1 MPQKYFSCAFDRT
14 LNAPPPS
21 SDSSDLSSI
30 SSVDSLSIPEPSNLP
45 SEDFG
50 DAYESD
56 SSSSEPEDEPQP
68 GVACVEVPDIAM
80 PVLIKTQRLHFL
92 LDRSD
97 SIWAVAV
104 PAQALSCDEQT
115 RTRTEPLRRTQT
127 EPLRKEKFACEPPP
141 AQESLPCT
149 PDCQYRFSI
158 SLYVIKRLGLESKD
172 LGSCPLPDPGRVF
185 LHNLG
190 ESYGTGPEADSL
202 KLDWFCKGATRWTMN
217 CALILAKDYVA
228 EASGEEL
235 RRLENLSYLEIIKL
249 FVDFLVYSKRCYSRL
264 PGIPEADEGL

>member
-149 PDCQYRFSI
+149 PDCQYRVSLSSLRNIKKVLNNTLLVLHLSLCHQAPGSRVQRSGFMSI
-158 SLYVIKRLGLESKD
+158 ARPRASL
-172 LGSCPLPDPGRVF
+172 
-185 LHNLG
+185 
-190 ESYGTGPEADSL
+190 
-202 KLDWFCKGATRWTMN
+202 
-217 CALILAKDYVA
+217 LA
-228 EASGEEL
+228 
-235 RRLENLSYLEIIKL
+235 
-249 FVDFLVYSKRCYSRL
+249 
-264 PGIPEADEGL
+264 